1 MKLLFTLRG
10 WGDYVHWQE
19 NDPKMR
25 ARINALIRE
34 CMRTPFSGRGKPEP
48 LRKNWSGWWARRI
61 DAEHRLVY
69 RVIGKGED
77 QRLEIAQCRYH
88 Y

>member
-34 CMRTPFSGRGKPEP
+34 CMRTPFSGLGKPEP
-48 LRKNWSGWWARRI
+48 LRNNWSGWWARRI
-61 DAEHRLVY
+61 DTEHRLVY